1 MWKNLETKKKIS
13 VNLVLTEAGK
23 WLAIGENFAITRE
36 TKEGAIESVKA
47 AYPELEFDFIPMK
60 VDMDEYMPKVF
71 DLRYNTIPTEFA

>member
-13 VNLVLTEAGK
+13 VNLVLTESGK
-23 WLAIGENFAITRE
+23 WLSISDFFVITRE
-36 TKEGAIESVKA
+36 TKENVIQATKA

-71 DLRYNTIPTEFA
+71 DLRYNTVPTEFT